1 MDIIGSLK
9 RTEQKVI
16 EMCKTGSDFESLTFQ
31 AVKEML
37 LGTGLDTLP
46 SEHKKNHYT
55 RECYF
60 QTQDGVICHL
70 IITPFFG
77 YKLDVL
83 SSNAEEESTALRQL
97 KDVLKVVPLAV
108 AEVLRGTLEKLDD

>member
-9 RTEQKVI
+9 RTEKKVI
-16 EMCKTGSDFESLTFQ
+16 EMCETGSDFESLTFQ

-37 LGTGLDTLP
+37 LGTGLDALS
-46 SEHKKNHYT
+46 SEHKRNHFT

-77 YKLDVL
+77 YMLDDLSHKEEKLIV
-83 SSNAEEESTALRQL
+83 LRQL
-97 KDVLKVVPLAV
+97 KEVSKIVPLAV
-108 AEVLRGTLEKLDD
+108 ASVLQETLDKLVD